1 MNLIAHYWGGV
12 LISTLLTV
20 IPAPPAESNRAEF
33 TLAGYVPN
41 DVFLFVAGRHNPER
55 DFLDRYWD
63 EVFTA
68 LRQSGVG
75 TDLLELL
82 GTLFQGDQKAEFM
95 RLKDRAT
102 QLLAGVDWEQL
113 AGKEM
118 VFAERLAQPL
128 KIGGQGVAV
137 MPQMVWLLR
146 GTPEGAAQN
155 FTGLEAILGAIVE
168 EINRLSGAE
177 ALALERGQRHG
188 ASVTTMSLTAWA
200 SEVPAAPAALALRD
214 DIIIIAVGEPL
225 LDDVLELIN
234 KSGSKTAV
242 GADPRF
248 KAAFAKLP
256 QAEDSMTF
264 FDMQA
269 LATSMQTMMEG
280 VFSVAGAPK
289 DLPLDWSM
297 EPKASALTSQAI
309 QAYRQ
314 RDYAQAL
321 ACTQKAYEI
330 SPKSPIILYN
340 LACFSALNGK
350 PTEAL
355 DWLEQAV
362 NAGFYAPTKISTD
375 SDLESLRD
383 EPRYKAALAR
393 AGELAD
399 EYRAEDV
406 IENSAKTGE
415 AYQLHLQAWQAYEQ
429 KEYEQ
434 GLKLAEQAF
443 AVAPQDSR
451 VLYDLA
457 CFHALL
463 GHTSTALDYLE
474 KAVAGGFYC
483 PRHIAK
489 DPDLE
494 SLRGSE
500 RFAAALANARKQAA
514 ARGARSATDE
524 LSVVRHFLDRV
535 TSTMRIMDYA
545 ATVER
550 TEGYATHM
558 ESLAVLV
565 SDARKNPFYA
575 VLGQRPPVTDC
586 THYLPEE
593 TASFSVSSGVDCG
606 ALYRFL
612 EDSVRAAGPVGEE
625 MLQKWAEIQKQIG
638 VDVQRDVVAWLDG
651 QFISVTLDG
660 ERGSVWLVKVK
671 DEETARSKVGA
682 ALGFLS
688 TQLSDA
694 IAKQPA
700 LAGLAMLAI
709 HTSEIED
716 PRLTGFQNIHSSFSP
731 QPAVWGVQDG
741 YLMFGSSADAVA
753 LCLATARGEHPNVRK
768 NARVMSEALLPDGPV
783 DSVSLADQRG
793 LGEEIAKGIGIVSM
807 VSGMM
812 GAFIPEPSVRP
823 VITRLAGILAKLTPV
838 VRKINFFKST
848 ASETTFDGL
857 AWRTRTVTHYF
868 SPAERPTTAGA
879 R

>member
-12 LISTLLTV
+12 FISTLLTV

-280 VFSVAGAPK
+280 CLQCRRAPK

-565 SDARKNPFYA
+565 PDARKNPFYA

-586 THYLPEE
+586 TRYLPEE

-671 DEETARSKVGA
+671 DEETARAKVGA

>member
-12 LISTLLTV
+12 FISTLLTV
-20 IPAPPAESNRAEF
+20 IPAPPAEPKQADF
-33 TLAGYVPN
+33 TLSGCVPN

-75 TDLLELL
+75 TDLLDLL
-82 GTLFQGDQKAEFM
+82 GTLFQGDQKAEFA
-95 RLKDRAT
+95 RLKDRAA
-102 QLLAGVDWEQL
+102 QLLAGVDWAQL

-118 VFAERLAQPL
+118 VFAERLAEPL

-155 FTGLEAILGAIVE
+155 FAGLEAILGAIVE
-168 EINRLSGAE
+168 EINRLSGTE

-188 ASVTTMSLTAWA
+188 ASVTAMSLTAWA

-214 DIIIIAVGEPL
+214 DVIVIAVGEPL
-225 LDDVLELIN
+225 LNDVLELMN
-234 KSGSKTAV
+234 KGGSKTAV

-248 KAAFAKLP
+248 KAAFARLP
-256 QAEDSMTF
+256 QAEDSLTF

-269 LATSMQTMMEG
+269 LARSMQTMMEG
-280 VFSVAGAPK
+280 VFSAAGAPK

-321 ACTQKAYEI
+321 AFTQKAYEI

-340 LACFSALNGK
+340 LACFSALTGK

-355 DWLEQAV
+355 GWLEKAV
-362 NAGFYAPTKISTD
+362 DAGFYAPTKISTD
-375 SDLESLRD
+375 SDLDSLRD

-434 GLKLAEQAF
+434 ALKLAEQAF

-463 GHTSTALDYLE
+463 GHTSAALDYLE

-494 SLRGSE
+494 SLRSDA
-500 RFAAALANARKQAA
+500 RYTAALANARKQAA
-514 ARGARSATDE
+514 ARGSQKATDE
-524 LSVVRHFLDRV
+524 LSIVQHFLDRV
-535 TSTMRIMDYA
+535 TSSMRIMDYA

-565 SDARKNPFYA
+565 PDARKNPFYA

-586 THYLPEE
+586 TRYLPEE

-606 ALYRFL
+606 ALYKFI
-612 EDSVRAAGPVGEE
+612 EDSVRDAGPVGEE

-651 QFISVTLDG
+651 QIINVTLEG

-671 DEETARSKVGA
+671 DEETARAKVGA
-682 ALGFLS
+682 ALEFLS

-709 HTSEIED
+709 HTSAVED
-716 PRLTGFQNIHSSFSP
+716 PRLAGFQNVHCAFSP
-731 QPAVWGVQDG
+731 QPGVWGVADG
-741 YLMFGSSADAVA
+741 YLVFGTSAEAAA

-807 VSGMM
+807 VSGML

-838 VRKINFFKST
+838 VRKINFYKST
-848 ASETTFDGL
+848 ASQTTFDGL